1 MSSIR
6 NKKRLHHFMMRP
18 VFLLVLSFGVFTAAN
33 AKTLIFQ
40 SQPEASPE
48 QLVASNSSEPTQAP
62 NAYKPKAQTV
72 SGNSELFFML
82 EQLQQEVRYLRG
94 MLEEQE
100 NQIHRLKLNS
110 KNRYRDIDSRVLD
123 LSKKLSGA
131 SPIKSPSVSAI
142 GSSLSTPVVPVGVI
156 GTKESVND
164 VDAPASV
171 PKVTAANVSLPSEAQ
186 KREYQ
191 QAYALIKEK
200 NFEEA
205 IKGLHLFIER
215 YPEGDL
221 AGNAYYWLGEVYLVL
236 PQLEQAK
243 QAFSVVVSAFPKHR
257 KAPDA
262 LFKLGVSYDRL
273 QDPAKSEQYL
283 NEVQSKFPE
292 STAAKLA
299 RSYKINR

>member
-1 MSSIR
+1 MSLIR
-6 NKKRLHHFMMRP
+6 NKKGSHHFMIRP
-18 VFLLVLSFGVFTAAN
+18 VFLLLLSLGVITGSN

-40 SQPEASPE
+40 SQAEATPD
-48 QLVASNSSEPTQAP
+48 QLVVSNASKSTQATTQAP
-62 NAYKPKAQTV
+62 KMYKTQKQTV
-72 SGNSELFFML
+72 SGNTELFFML
-82 EQLQQEVRYLRG
+82 EQLQQEIRYLRG
-94 MLEEQE
+94 MLEEQG
-100 NQIHRLKLNS
+100 NQIHRLKLDG

-123 LSKKLSGA
+123 LSKKISGDSA
-131 SPIKSPSVSAI
+131 VKSASVSVI
-142 GSSLSTPVVPVGVI
+142 GSSLSTPVVPVVESGVV
-156 GTKESVND
+156 GGQNSVSPNQ
-164 VDAPASV
+164 
-171 PKVTAANVSLPSEAQ
+171 SLPSEAQ

-191 QAYALIKEK
+191 QAYASIKDN

-205 IKGLHLFIER
+205 IKRLHLFIEH

-243 QAFSVVVSAFPKHR
+243 QAFSVVVSAFPMHR

-283 NEVQSKFPE
+283 LEVQLKFPE

-299 RSYKINR
+299 KSYKINR